1 MQTVHLMI
9 KGNVQGV
16 FYRAS
21 AKEVAEKL
29 SITGWIK
36 NTING
41 EVEAMASGDTK
52 AVQEFINWCK
62 KGPSKA
68 IVKEV
73 VVTEKEG
80 VSFNEFSII
89 R

>member
-1 MQTVHLMI
+1 MI